1 MEIITTHLNA
11 DFDAFAS
18 MVAAK
23 KLYPEAL
30 VAFPGSQ
37 EKNLRDFFMD
47 STLYILSIERAKDI
61 DLSQV
66 ERLILVDT
74 RQKSRIGRFATLAD
88 SGNVEIHV
96 YDHHPDSDDDV
107 KGHIEV
113 VREVGAT
120 VTLLIQELR
129 NRGIE
134 LNAEEAT
141 VLALGIY
148 EDTGSFTFSSTTEDD
163 LEAAGW
169 LLAKGANLNIISNM
183 MTSEFSRDQIELLYQ
198 LIEESE
204 VVNLGGIEVVVTTA
218 GAEGYVG
225 DLAILV
231 HKYKDMESLDAIF
244 AIVRM
249 EDRVHLIARS
259 SLEEVNAGE
268 IAAEFGGG
276 GHPTAASS
284 TIRDGSLYEAREKLI
299 VLLRQKVRP
308 KQKAGEIMSRP
319 VITIGPSQ
327 TISEA
332 AKFLSRYQISSL
344 PVVRDGSILG
354 ILHRDAVE
362 KALHHGLERELV
374 HEYMNPGVVFV
385 TPDEPIE
392 KVLRVTLDGRHR
404 LVPVIDQGRVVGV
417 ISRSDLLEHLKLPRR
432 SDSTGPEEFP
442 VGRMRTKSVRKLMEE
457 RFPER
462 VTSILR
468 HAGETAAGRRES
480 VYLVGGAVR
489 DLLLRNYNLDI
500 DLVTEGEGIP
510 FARELAKQ
518 FPGCRVRGHDKFGT
532 AVLLFPDGFKIDVA
546 TARHEYYARPGALP
560 TVETSS
566 IKRDLYRRDFTMNT
580 LAVALNPRTLG
591 QVIDFFGGARDI
603 KEKVIRVLH
612 NLAFVEDPTR
622 ILRAIRFSSRFGFA
636 IGKHTLTLMKAA
648 LRMKVFDK
656 VEGKR
661 LLNELIHTLNEKSPA
676 PSLALMSTY
685 GIPQALHPALDFNS
699 KARELVEAVAAV
711 LAWWKYLF
719 LKDRLDPWVV
729 YFFALTDSLADEEF
743 FDVMKRFSLVES
755 HAKNLLSERI
765 ELRQVLALF
774 ARGMVERPSQIV
786 TCLRK
791 LRMEGLLFVMA
802 KTHREETRMA
812 VSEYITTLRNIKPL
826 LKGTDLIAM
835 GHRPGPIFTSI
846 LAALRDAGLDGRIN
860 TRGEA
865 RDLVGKLFPL
875 PTGGGAS
882 LKQ

>member
-37 EKNLRDFFMD
+37 EKNLRDFFID

-61 DLSQV
+61 DLSNV
-66 ERLILVDT
+66 DRLILVDT
-74 RQKSRIGRFATLAD
+74 RQKSRIGRFAALAD
-88 SGNVEIHV
+88 SGSVEIHV

-107 KGHIEV
+107 KGKVEI

-120 VTLLIQELR
+120 VTLLIQEIR

-148 EDTGSFTFSSTTEDD
+148 EDTGSFSFSSTTADD

-183 MTSEFSRDQIELLYQ
+183 MTSELSRDKIEVLHQ

-218 GAEGYVG
+218 GVEGYVG

-259 SLEEVNAGE
+259 SIEEVNAGE
-268 IAAEFGGG
+268 IAAELGGG
-276 GHPTAASS
+276 GHPTAASA
-284 TIRDGSLYEAREKLI
+284 TIRDASLYEARDKVI
-299 VLLRQKVRP
+299 ALLHEKVRP

-319 VITIGPSQ
+319 VITIGPNE
-327 TISEA
+327 TIREA
-332 AKFLSRYQISSL
+332 AQFLSRYQISSL

-354 ILHRDAVE
+354 ILHRNAVE

-374 HEYMNPGVVFV
+374 YEYMNPGVVFV
-385 TPDEPIE
+385 TPDESIE
-392 KVLRVTLDGRHR
+392 KVLRITLDGRHR
-404 LVPVIDQGRVVGV
+404 LVPVIREGRVVGV

-442 VGRMRTKSVRKLMEE
+442 IGRMCTKSVRRLMEE
-457 RFPER
+457 RFPDR
-462 VTSILR
+462 VTGILR
-468 HAGETAAGRRES
+468 RAGEVAAGRRET

-500 DLVTEGEGIP
+500 DLVIEGEGIP
-510 FARELAKQ
+510 FPRELAKECQ
-518 FPGCRVRGHDKFGT
+518 GCRVRGHDKFGT

-622 ILRAIRFSSRFGFA
+622 ILRALRFSSRFGFS
-636 IGKHTLTLMKAA
+636 IGKHTLTLIKAA

-656 VEGKR
+656 VEGRR
-661 LLNELIHTLNEKSPA
+661 LLNELIHMLNEKNPV
-676 PSLALMSTY
+676 PSLTLMSVH

-699 KARELVEAVAAV
+699 KARELVEAAATVPRVVEILV
-711 LAWWKYLF
+711 LEGQARCMDCLF
-719 LKDRLDPWVV
+719 
-729 YFFALTDSLADEEF
+729 FCTD
-743 FDVMKRFSLVES
+743 
-755 HAKNLLSERI
+755 
-765 ELRQVLALF
+765 
-774 ARGMVERPSQIV
+774 
-786 TCLRK
+786 
-791 LRMEGLLFVMA
+791 
-802 KTHREETRMA
+802 
-812 VSEYITTLRNIKPL
+812 
-826 LKGTDLIAM
+826 
-835 GHRPGPIFTSI
+835 
-846 LAALRDAGLDGRIN
+846 
-860 TRGEA
+860 
-865 RDLVGKLFPL
+865 
-875 PTGGGAS
+875 
-882 LKQ
+882 

>member
-23 KLYPEAL
+23 KLYPGAL

-37 EKNLRDFFMD
+37 EKNLRDFFID

-61 DLSQV
+61 DLEKV
-66 ERLILVDT
+66 DRLILVDT
-74 RQKSRIGRFATLAD
+74 RQRSRIGRFAALAD
-88 SGNVEIHV
+88 SGNVEIHI
-96 YDHHPDSDDDV
+96 YDHHPDSEDDV
-107 KGHIEV
+107 KGQVEI

-120 VTLLIQELR
+120 VTLLIRELR

-148 EDTGSFTFSSTTEDD
+148 EDTGSFTFSSTTKDD
-163 LEAAGW
+163 LEAAAW

-183 MTSEFSRDQIELLYQ
+183 MTSEWSRDQIALLYQ

-204 VVNLGGIEVVVTTA
+204 VVNLGGIEVLVATA
-218 GAEGYVG
+218 TQEGYVG

-231 HKYKDMESLDAIF
+231 HKYKEMESLDAIF

-249 EDRVHLIARS
+249 DDRIHLIARS

-276 GHPTAASS
+276 GHPTAASA
-284 TIRDGSLYEAREKLI
+284 TIRDLSLYEAREKLI
-299 VLLRQKVRP
+299 ECLHEKVHP

-319 VITIGPSQ
+319 VITIGPSR
-327 TISEA
+327 TIRDA

-354 ILHRDAVE
+354 ILHRNAVE
-362 KALHHGLERELV
+362 KALHHGLELERV
-374 HEYMNPGVVFV
+374 YEYMNPGVVSV
-385 TPDEPIE
+385 TPDESIE

-404 LVPVIDQGRVVGV
+404 LVPVVDEGRVVGV
-417 ISRSDLLEHLKLPRR
+417 ISRSDLLEHLKLPRQ

-442 VGRMRTKSVRKLMEE
+442 VGRMRTKSVRRLMEE
-457 RFPER
+457 RFPDR
-462 VTSILR
+462 VAGILR
-468 HAGETAAGRRES
+468 HAGEVAAKRRES
-480 VYLVGGAVR
+480 AYLVGGAVR
-489 DLLLRNYNLDI
+489 DLFLRNYNLDI
-500 DLVTEGEGIP
+500 DLVIEGEGIP
-510 FARELAKQ
+510 FARELATE
-518 FPGCRVRGHDKFGT
+518 FPGCRVQGHDKFGT
-532 AVLLFPDGFKIDVA
+532 AVLLFADGFKIDVA

-580 LAVALNPRTLG
+580 LAVALNPRTFG

-622 ILRAIRFSSRFGFA
+622 ILRAIRFSGRFGFA
-636 IGKHTLTLMKAA
+636 IAKHTLGLMKAA
-648 LRMKVFDK
+648 LRMQVFDR

-661 LLNELIHTLNEKSPA
+661 LLNELIHILDEKNRI
-676 PSLALMSTY
+676 PSLALMCGY

-699 KARELVEAVAAV
+699 KTTEFVEAVAGV

-719 LKDRLDPWVV
+719 LKDKLESWVV
-729 YFFALTDSLADEEF
+729 YFFALTDSLSDEEF
-743 FDVMKRFSLVES
+743 FEVMKRFSLVQS
-755 HAKNLLSERI
+755 NAKALLDKRI

-774 ARGMVERPSQIV
+774 ARGQVDRPSQIV
-786 TCLRK
+786 ACLRK
-791 LRMEGLLFVMA
+791 LPMEGLLYMMA
-802 KTHREETRMA
+802 KTTREDTRKA
-812 VSEYITTLRNIKPL
+812 ISEYITALRTVTPL
-826 LKGTDLIAM
+826 LSGADLIEM
-835 GHRPGPIFTSI
+835 GYRPGPVFTSI
-846 LAALRDAGLDGRIN
+846 LAALRDAQLDGIIS
-860 TRGEA
+860 TEKEA
-865 RDLVGKLFPL
+865 RELVARLFPW
-875 PTGGGAS
+875 PVSDEAS
-882 LKQ
+882 QGR